1 MKGDTMKTQ
10 LAQLGLVALCVA
22 CTGLPTDKTDDGTD
36 TGASDCDTSDYYD
49 TSACDT
55 GYGVY
60 TGATTLDT
68 KEVSCTSHQFDFEFY
83 TVGLTGGGQ
92 LQISG
97 AGWEED
103 HYVASGDFDP
113 DGWWDQLVLTL
124 PHVDPDTDGDGVGN
138 TYGDDGWKHQENA
151 TAGTAGNTLYNCLHF
166 NSSAATLALTFQLT
180 VFDEDNVEAD
190 CMVWGDDPSAFSD
203 GCETWN

>member
-1 MKGDTMKTQ
+1 MKTQ

-22 CTGLPTDKTDDGTD
+22 CTGLPTDKSDGSD
-36 TGASDCDTSDYYD
+36 TGSTCDTSDYYD
-49 TSACDT
+49 TAPCDT

-68 KEVSCTSHQFDFEFY
+68 KSVACSSHQFDFEFY

-97 AGWEED
+97 AQWEED
-103 HYVASGDFDP
+103 HYVTSADFDT
-113 DGWWDQLVLTL
+113 DGWWDQLILTL
-124 PHVDPDTDGDGVGN
+124 PHVDPDTDGDGVGD
-138 TYGDDGWKHQENA
+138 TYGDSGWKHQENA
-151 TAGTAGNTLYNCLHF
+151 TAGTAGNTLYNCNHYT
-166 NSSAATLALTFQLT
+166 NDRMTFQFS
-180 VFDEDNVEAD
+180 VFDEDNIEAD
-190 CMVWGDDPSAFSD
+190 CAVWGADPGAFTD

>member
-1 MKGDTMKTQ
+1 MKTQ

-22 CTGLPTDKTDDGTD
+22 CTGLPTDKSDGSD
-36 TGASDCDTSDYYD
+36 TGSTCDTSDYYD
-49 TSACDT
+49 TAPCDT

-68 KEVSCTSHQFDFEFY
+68 KSVECSSHQFDFEFY

-97 AGWEED
+97 AQWEED
-103 HYVASGDFDP
+103 HYVTSADFDT
-113 DGWWDQLVLTL
+113 DGWWDQLILTL
-124 PHVDPDTDGDGVGN
+124 PHVDPDTDGDGVGD
-138 TYGDDGWKHQENA
+138 TYGAADGWKHQENA
-151 TAGTAGNTLYNCLHF
+151 TAGTAGNTLYNCNHYT
-166 NSSAATLALTFQLT
+166 NDRMTFQFS
-180 VFDEDNVEAD
+180 VFDEDNIEAD
-190 CMVWGDDPSAFSD
+190 CMVWGANPGDFTD